1 MNSTKIFLKT
11 YDNKGTRGNI
21 SNTIKLFFQSIYEE
35 ATPENLDEMA
45 EKYFNN
51 KRDYEKDVQN
61 FLQSLNGSAP
71 LTIKLKKSILKTFLI
86 ENEVELSLKFWRM
99 TNRKIKGSR
108 ALTLDR
114 IPTKVEFKKIL
125 MHMPVHGKALY
136 LTLESSGM
144 RIGEA
149 LHINIEDLNLEETPV
164 RIQIRGE
171 ITKTGNSR
179 HAFVSSEAKE
189 ALTEWL
195 KVRKNYLIAASAKS
209 HLYTKSVED
218 KRVFP
223 YNSSTARCLWKNA
236 LHKAGLNGRDK
247 STNREVLHPHVLR
260 KFFRTQLP
268 SIIPVDIVEALMGHE
283 GYLTEVYRKY
293 TLEDLRK
300 FYLKGEAALLVF
312 TDTQKVVELQKVIKE
327 ENTKLQKDIE
337 EKNMRLQVLVNSLAI
352 ENQSM
357 KREITD
363 LSEANKKLESNMG
376 KIANT
381 LGKVIK
387 KLENLEEK

>member
-1 MNSTKIFLKT
+1 MSKVKIFLES

-35 ATPENLDEMA
+35 ATSENLDEMA
-45 EKYFNN
+45 EKYFNK
-51 KRDYEKDVQN
+51 KRDYEKDVRN

-71 LTIKLKKSILKTFLI
+71 LTIRLKLSILKTFLI

-114 IPTKVEFKKIL
+114 IPTKTEFKKIL
-125 MHMPVHGKALY
+125 MHSPIQGKAFY
-136 LTLESSGM
+136 LILESSGM
-144 RIGEA
+144 RIGE
-149 LHINIEDLNLEETPV
+149 LLKSNIEDLYLSETPP

-179 HAFVSSEAKE
+179 HAFFSSEAKE

-223 YNSSTARCLWKNA
+223 YNSSTARCLWQNA

-260 KFFRTQLP
+260 KFFRTKLGAV
-268 SIIPVDIVEALMGHE
+268 IPVDIVEALMGHE

-293 TLEDLRK
+293 TVEDLAK
-300 FYLKGEAALLVF
+300 FYLKGESALLVF
-312 TDTQKVVELQKVIKE
+312 TDTQKVVELQKVIKD
-327 ENTKLQKDIE
+327 ENTRLQKDIE
-337 EKNMRLQVLVNSLAI
+337 EKNTRLQVLVNSLAI

-357 KREITD
+357 KNEISENKREMHN
-363 LSEANKKLESNMG
+363 LSLTVKSIVEKLE
-376 KIANT
+376 
-381 LGKVIK
+381 
-387 KLENLEEK
+387 KLLEG